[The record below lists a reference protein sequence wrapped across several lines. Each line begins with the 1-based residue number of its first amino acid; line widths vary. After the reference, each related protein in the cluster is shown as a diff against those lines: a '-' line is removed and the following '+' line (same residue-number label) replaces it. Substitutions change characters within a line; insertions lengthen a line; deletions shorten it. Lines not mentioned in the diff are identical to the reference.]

1 MARLKHIAIR
11 TEDVPR
17 TAAFYKAAFD
27 LEEVGKGRS
36 GVYLSDGHVN
46 LAILNLKTPA
56 SRAGVDHLGFQ
67 VNDLEGTVARVT
79 KLGGRLTETA
89 PEAPGEDPAQPRSY
103 FEVKVAGPDGQEI
116 DVFDGGW
123 AGAPENRRDR

>member
-11 TEDVPR
+11 TEDVLK

-27 LEEVGKGRS
+27 LEEVGRGRS

-46 LAILNLKTPA
+46 LAVLNLKTPA

-67 VNDLEGTVARVT
+67 VDDLEGTVARVT
-79 KLGGRLTETA
+79 ELGGRLTETA
-89 PEAPGEDPAQPRSY
+89 P
-103 FEVKVAGPDGQEI
+103 
-116 DVFDGGW
+116 
-123 AGAPENRRDR
+123 